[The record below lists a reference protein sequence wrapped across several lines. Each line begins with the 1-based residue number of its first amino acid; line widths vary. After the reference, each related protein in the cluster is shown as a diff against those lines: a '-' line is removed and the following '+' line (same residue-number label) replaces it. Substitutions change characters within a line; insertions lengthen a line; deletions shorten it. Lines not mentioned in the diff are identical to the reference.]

1 MQMDRSS
8 ENFFRRPFIYVGGV
22 MVSKRICPAVCAAAF
37 VPMVYAAPPFDGNP
51 LVYGKCCVW

>member
-1 MQMDRSS
+1 
-8 ENFFRRPFIYVGGV
+8 

-37 VPMVYAAPPFDGNP
+37 VPMVYAVPPFDGNP